1 MERMNLFQDNNKPQI
16 IFYFAECMEF
26 PDYGE
31 YKEFPTLAQAIS
43 LFEKCPGTLL
53 NAVKCVGFILHDDS
67 IYDDVK
73 QPLMTSKHVLKD
85 DINYISH
92 YANTTLV
99 QEAIKEAECYLR
111 SKENSKPKVTTG
123 MFDNCDPL
131 PAEMRKN
138 FKFTDEEIRYL
149 SGVGEM
155 FKNDKSVNFEIME
168 GPMPPA
174 PIQDENRFI
183 CFRVEGKEYSL
194 RIVSKEEMQRVKE
207 EVNKNSKYTYD
218 WFKEESGD
226 HNWVLYNTDM
236 YEISNCGGDRY
247 LHYIELSGLLPMV
260 PINATS
266 CHHMFYNCCNME
278 ELDLKHFNTENI
290 LTMEGMF
297 FKCSKISK
305 LDLRLFNTAKVTNML
320 DMFAKC
326 YNLEELD
333 LSSFSTV
340 NVIYMINMFKDCESL
355 KTLNLSSFSTEN
367 VKSLHGVFSN
377 CYSLKELNL
386 SNFSTGRVTD
396 MGYLFA
402 GCESLK
408 ALDLSNL
415 NTENVTDMHYMF
427 AGCYSLKELNISSFN
442 TGNVTDMSY
451 MFYDCSEFMS
461 LDLSNFNTEKVTSMY
476 CLFKDCESL
485 KTLNLSSFNTENVT
499 DMHSMFKGCTF
510 LEQLDLS
517 SFDTGN
523 VANMSGMFKSCRYLK
538 HLNLSSFNTENVV
551 DMSDMFWEC
560 DSLEQ
565 LDLSSFCTIN
575 VEFMNNMF
583 RVCSRLKYLDLSSFD
598 TANVKYKS
606 DVFKGC
612 NALTTVRVGNH
623 FSLDLERRLKKNIEG
638 IKIIQCAS
646 LKRVKPRSFP
656 KDYNIN

>member
-1 MERMNLFQDNNKPQI
+1 MERMNLFQDINKPQI
-16 IFYFAECMEF
+16 TFYFAECMEF

-99 QEAIKEAECYLR
+99 QEAIEEAECYLR

-123 MFDNCDPL
+123 MFGNCDPL

-155 FKNDKSVNFEIME
+155 FKNDKSVNFEIMQ

-218 WFKEESGD
+218 WFKEESGN

-236 YEISNCGGDRY
+236 YEISNDDGDRY
-247 LHYIELSGLLPMV
+247 LHYIELSGLLPTV

-266 CHHMFYNCCNME
+266 CKYMFDNCCNME

-290 LTMEGMF
+290 ITMKGMF
-297 FKCSKISK
+297 SECSKISK
-305 LDLRLFNTAKVTNML
+305 LDLSCFNTAKVTNML
-320 DMFAKC
+320 DMFSKC

-333 LSSFSTV
+333 LNSFNTE
-340 NVIYMINMFKDCESL
+340 NVTHMINMFKDCESL
-355 KTLNLSSFSTEN
+355 KTLNLNSF
-367 VKSLHGVFSN
+367 
-377 CYSLKELNL
+377 
-386 SNFSTGRVTD
+386 D
-396 MGYLFA
+396 
-402 GCESLK
+402 
-408 ALDLSNL
+408 
-415 NTENVTDMHYMF
+415 TENVTDMYGMF
-427 AGCYSLKELNISSFN
+427 KNCVCLKKLDLSSFS
-442 TGNVTDMSY
+442 TGNVVNMSY
-451 MFYDCSEFMS
+451 MFYRC
-461 LDLSNFNTEKVTSMY
+461 NN
-476 CLFKDCESL
+476 
-485 KTLNLSSFNTENVT
+485 
-499 DMHSMFKGCTF
+499 

-517 SFDTGN
+517 SFDT
-523 VANMSGMFKSCRYLK
+523 
-538 HLNLSSFNTENVV
+538 
-551 DMSDMFWEC
+551 
-560 DSLEQ
+560 
-565 LDLSSFCTIN
+565 IN
-575 VEFMNNMF
+575 VELMDKMF
-583 RVCSRLKYLDLSSFD
+583 RGCSKLKYLDLSSFNTGD
-598 TANVKYKS
+598 VISMLSMFEGCTSLESINLSSFVTTKVKIMDYMFKDCKELTTLNLRNFKTDRLESMNEIFSGCSKLTVLNLNNFNTSKANYDS
-606 DVFKGC
+606 NVFQGC
-612 NALTTVRVGNH
+612 NALTTVRVGNR
-623 FSLDLERRLKKNIEG
+623 FSTDLERMLKKNIEG
-638 IKIIQCAS
+638 IKIIQCAA
-646 LKRVKPRSFP
+646 LKRIKSRSFP
-656 KDYNIN
+656 EDYNIN

>member
-1 MERMNLFQDNNKPQI
+1 MERMNLFQNNNKLQI
-16 IFYFAECMEF
+16 TFYFAECMEF

-123 MFDNCDPL
+123 MFGNCDPL

-155 FKNDKSVNFEIME
+155 FKNDKSVNFEIMQ

-218 WFKEESGD
+218 WFKEESGN

-236 YEISNCGGDRY
+236 YEISNYEGNRY
-247 LHYIELSGLLPMV
+247 LHYIELNGLSPVV

-266 CHHMFYNCCNME
+266 CKYMFDNCCNME

-290 LTMEGMF
+290 ITMKGMF
-297 FKCSKISK
+297 SECNKISK
-305 LDLRLFNTAKVTNML
+305 LDLSCFNTAKVTNML
-320 DMFAKC
+320 DMFSKC

-333 LSSFSTV
+333 LSSFSTE
-340 NVIYMINMFKDCESL
+340 NVTHMINMFKDCESL
-355 KTLNLSSFSTEN
+355 KTLNLNSF
-367 VKSLHGVFSN
+367 
-377 CYSLKELNL
+377 
-386 SNFSTGRVTD
+386 D
-396 MGYLFA
+396 
-402 GCESLK
+402 
-408 ALDLSNL
+408 
-415 NTENVTDMHYMF
+415 TENVTDMYGMF
-427 AGCYSLKELNISSFN
+427 KNCVCLKKLDLSSFS
-442 TGNVTDMSY
+442 TGNVVNMSY
-451 MFYDCSEFMS
+451 MFYRC
-461 LDLSNFNTEKVTSMY
+461 NN
-476 CLFKDCESL
+476 
-485 KTLNLSSFNTENVT
+485 
-499 DMHSMFKGCTF
+499 

-517 SFDTGN
+517 SFDT
-523 VANMSGMFKSCRYLK
+523 
-538 HLNLSSFNTENVV
+538 
-551 DMSDMFWEC
+551 
-560 DSLEQ
+560 
-565 LDLSSFCTIN
+565 IN
-575 VEFMNNMF
+575 VELMDKMF
-583 RVCSRLKYLDLSSFD
+583 RGCSKLKYLDLSSFNTGD
-598 TANVKYKS
+598 VISMLSMFEGCTSLESINLSSFVTTKVKIMDYMFKDCKELTTLNLRNFKTDRLESMNEIFSGCSKLTVLNLNNFNTSKANYDS
-606 DVFKGC
+606 NVFQGC
-612 NALTTVRVGNH
+612 NALTTVRVGNR
-623 FSLDLERRLKKNIEG
+623 FSTDLERMLKKNIEG
-638 IKIIQCAS
+638 IKIIQCAA
-646 LKRVKPRSFP
+646 LKRIKSRSFP
-656 KDYNIN
+656 EDYNIN

>member
-16 IFYFAECMEF
+16 TFYFAECMEF
-26 PDYGE
+26 PNYGE

-111 SKENSKPKVTTG
+111 SKENSKSKVTTG
-123 MFDNCDPL
+123 MFDNCDLL
-131 PAEMRKN
+131 PAEMREN

-194 RIVSKEEMQRVKE
+194 KIVSKEEMQRVKE
-207 EVNKNSKYTYD
+207 EVNKNSRYTYD
-218 WFKEESGD
+218 WFKEETGD
-226 HNWVLYNTDM
+226 HHWVLYNTDM
-236 YEISNCGGDRY
+236 YEISNDGGDRY
-247 LHYIELSGLLPMV
+247 LHYIELSGLLPTV

-266 CHHMFYNCCNME
+266 CHLIFDNCCNME

-290 LTMEGMF
+290 ITMKGMF
-297 FKCSKISK
+297 SECSKISK
-305 LDLRLFNTAKVTNML
+305 LDLSCFNTAKVTNML
-320 DMFAKC
+320 GMFSEC

-333 LSSFSTV
+333 LSSFSTE
-340 NVIYMINMFKDCESL
+340 NVIHMINMF
-355 KTLNLSSFSTEN
+355 
-367 VKSLHGVFSN
+367 
-377 CYSLKELNL
+377 
-386 SNFSTGRVTD
+386 
-396 MGYLFA
+396 A
-402 GCESLK
+402 
-408 ALDLSNL
+408 
-415 NTENVTDMHYMF
+415 
-427 AGCYSLKELNISSFN
+427 
-442 TGNVTDMSY
+442 
-451 MFYDCSEFMS
+451 
-461 LDLSNFNTEKVTSMY
+461 
-476 CLFKDCESL
+476 DCESL
-485 KTLNLSSFNTENVT
+485 KTLNLSSFNTENVKSLYGVFSNCYSLKELNLSSFST
-499 DMHSMFKGCTF
+499 GNVVNMSAMFSGCNN

-517 SFDTGN
+517 GF
-523 VANMSGMFKSCRYLK
+523 F
-538 HLNLSSFNTENVV
+538 
-551 DMSDMFWEC
+551 
-560 DSLEQ
+560 
-565 LDLSSFCTIN
+565 TIN
-575 VEFMNNMF
+575 VELMDNMF
-583 RVCSRLKYLDLSSFD
+583 RECSKLKYLDLSSFNTGD
-598 TANVKYKS
+598 VISMLSMFEGCISLESINLSSFVTTKVKIMEAMFKNCKELTTLNLRNFKTDRLEEMSEIFSGCSKLTVLNLNNFNTSKANYDS
-606 DVFKGC
+606 NVFQGC
-612 NALTTVRVGNH
+612 NALTTVRVGNR
-623 FSLDLERRLKKNIEG
+623 FSLELERRLKKNIEG
-638 IKIIQCAS
+638 VKIIQCAS

>member
-16 IFYFAECMEF
+16 TFYFAECMEF

-149 SGVGEM
+149 SVVGEM
-155 FKNDKSVNFEIME
+155 FKNDKSVNFEIMQ

-194 RIVSKEEMQRVKE
+194 RIIFKEEMQRVKE

-218 WFKEESGD
+218 WFKEETGD
-226 HNWVLYNTDM
+226 HHWVLYNTDM
-236 YEISNCGGDRY
+236 YEISNDGGDRY

-266 CHHMFYNCCNME
+266 CHLMFDNCCNME

-290 LTMEGMF
+290 ITMKGMF
-297 FKCSKISK
+297 SECSKISK
-305 LDLRLFNTAKVTNML
+305 LDLSCFNTEKVTNMIR
-320 DMFAKC
+320 MFYKC
-326 YNLEELD
+326 CNLEELD
-333 LSSFSTV
+333 LSSF
-340 NVIYMINMFKDCESL
+340 
-355 KTLNLSSFSTEN
+355 
-367 VKSLHGVFSN
+367 
-377 CYSLKELNL
+377 
-386 SNFSTGRVTD
+386 
-396 MGYLFA
+396 
-402 GCESLK
+402 
-408 ALDLSNL
+408 
-415 NTENVTDMHYMF
+415 NTENVTRMINM
-427 AGCYSLKELNISSFN
+427 
-442 TGNVTDMSY
+442 
-451 MFYDCSEFMS
+451 
-461 LDLSNFNTEKVTSMY
+461 
-476 CLFKDCESL
+476 FKDCESL
-485 KTLNLSSFNTENVT
+485 KTLNLSSFNTENVK
-499 DMHSMFKGCTF
+499 S
-510 LEQLDLS
+510 LY
-517 SFDTGN
+517 
-523 VANMSGMFKSCRYLK
+523 GMFSGCYSLEE
-538 HLNLSSFNTENVV
+538 LNLSSFNTERVT
-551 DMSDMFWEC
+551 DMGYLFAGCE
-560 DSLEQ
+560 SLKV
-565 LDLSSFCTIN
+565 LDLSSFDTIN
-575 VEFMNNMF
+575 VELMDKMF
-583 RVCSRLKYLDLSSFD
+583 RGCSKLKYLDLSSFD
-598 TANVKYKS
+598 TENVTDMYGMFKNCVCLKKLDLSSFVTTKVKIMDYMFKDCKELTTLNLRNFKTDRLESMNEIFSGCSKLTVLNLNNFNTSKANYDS
-606 DVFKGC
+606 NVFKGC
-612 NALTTVRVGNH
+612 NALTTVRVGNR
-623 FSLDLERRLKKNIEG
+623 FSSELKRRLKKNIED
-638 IKIIQCAS
+638 IRIIQCVG
-646 LKRVKPRSFP
+646 LKEIKEI
-656 KDYNIN
+656 KEI

>member
-1 MERMNLFQDNNKPQI
+1 MERMNLFQNNNKPQI
-16 IFYFAECMEF
+16 TFYFAECMEF

-155 FKNDKSVNFEIME
+155 FKNDKSVNFEIMQ

-218 WFKEESGD
+218 WFKEESGN

-236 YEISNCGGDRY
+236 YEISNYEGNRY
-247 LHYIELSGLLPMV
+247 LHYIELNGLSPVV

-266 CHHMFYNCCNME
+266 CKYMFDNCCNME

-290 LTMEGMF
+290 ITMKGMF
-297 FKCSKISK
+297 SECSKISK
-305 LDLRLFNTAKVTNML
+305 LDLSCFNTAKVTNML
-320 DMFAKC
+320 DMFSKC

-333 LSSFSTV
+333 LSSFSTE
-340 NVIYMINMFKDCESL
+340 NVTHMINMFKDCESL
-355 KTLNLSSFSTEN
+355 KTLNLNSF
-367 VKSLHGVFSN
+367 
-377 CYSLKELNL
+377 
-386 SNFSTGRVTD
+386 D
-396 MGYLFA
+396 
-402 GCESLK
+402 
-408 ALDLSNL
+408 
-415 NTENVTDMHYMF
+415 TENVTDMYGMF
-427 AGCYSLKELNISSFN
+427 KNCVCLKKLDLSSFC
-442 TGNVTDMSY
+442 TGNVVNMSY
-451 MFYDCSEFMS
+451 MFYRC
-461 LDLSNFNTEKVTSMY
+461 NN
-476 CLFKDCESL
+476 
-485 KTLNLSSFNTENVT
+485 
-499 DMHSMFKGCTF
+499 

-517 SFDTGN
+517 SFDT
-523 VANMSGMFKSCRYLK
+523 
-538 HLNLSSFNTENVV
+538 
-551 DMSDMFWEC
+551 
-560 DSLEQ
+560 
-565 LDLSSFCTIN
+565 IN
-575 VEFMNNMF
+575 VELMDKML
-583 RVCSRLKYLDLSSFD
+583 RGCSKLKYLDLSSFNTGD
-598 TANVKYKS
+598 VISMLSMFEGCTSLESINLSSFVTTKVKIMDYMFKDCKELTTLNLRNFKTDRLESMNEIFSGCSKLTVLNLNNFNTSKANYDS
-606 DVFKGC
+606 NVFQGC
-612 NALTTVRVGNH
+612 NALTTVRVGNR
-623 FSLDLERRLKKNIEG
+623 FSTDLERMLKKNIEG
-638 IKIIQCAS
+638 IKIIQCAA
-646 LKRVKPRSFP
+646 LKRIKSRSFP
-656 KDYNIN
+656 EDYNIN

>member
-1 MERMNLFQDNNKPQI
+1 MERMNLFQDINKPQI
-16 IFYFAECMEF
+16 TFYFAECMEF

-155 FKNDKSVNFEIME
+155 FKNDKSVNFEIMQ

-218 WFKEESGD
+218 WFKEETGD
-226 HNWVLYNTDM
+226 HHWVLYNTDM
-236 YEISNCGGDRY
+236 YEISNDGGDRY

-266 CHHMFYNCCNME
+266 CHLMFDNCCNVE

-290 LTMEGMF
+290 ITMKGMF
-297 FKCSKISK
+297 SECSKISK
-305 LDLRLFNTAKVTNML
+305 LDLSCFNTAKVTNML
-320 DMFAKC
+320 DMFSKC

-333 LSSFSTV
+333 LNSF
-340 NVIYMINMFKDCESL
+340 
-355 KTLNLSSFSTEN
+355 
-367 VKSLHGVFSN
+367 
-377 CYSLKELNL
+377 
-386 SNFSTGRVTD
+386 
-396 MGYLFA
+396 
-402 GCESLK
+402 
-408 ALDLSNL
+408 
-415 NTENVTDMHYMF
+415 NTENVTHMINM
-427 AGCYSLKELNISSFN
+427 
-442 TGNVTDMSY
+442 
-451 MFYDCSEFMS
+451 
-461 LDLSNFNTEKVTSMY
+461 
-476 CLFKDCESL
+476 FKDCESL
-485 KTLNLSSFNTENVT
+485 KTLNLSSFNTENVKSLYGVFSNCYRLEELNLSSFST
-499 DMHSMFKGCTF
+499 GNVVNMSYMFYRCNN

-517 SFDTGN
+517 SFDT
-523 VANMSGMFKSCRYLK
+523 
-538 HLNLSSFNTENVV
+538 
-551 DMSDMFWEC
+551 
-560 DSLEQ
+560 
-565 LDLSSFCTIN
+565 IN
-575 VEFMNNMF
+575 VELMDKMF
-583 RVCSRLKYLDLSSFD
+583 RGCSKLKYLDLSSFNTGD
-598 TANVKYKS
+598 VISMLSMFEGCTSLESINLSSFVTTKVKIMDYMFKDCKELTTLNLRNFKTDRLESMNEIFSGCSKLTVLNLNNFNTSKANYDS
-606 DVFKGC
+606 NVFQGC
-612 NALTTVRVGNH
+612 NALTTVRVGNR
-623 FSLDLERRLKKNIEG
+623 FSPDLERMLKKNIEG
-638 IKIIQCAS
+638 IKIIQCAA
-646 LKRVKPRSFP
+646 LKRIKSRSFP
-656 KDYNIN
+656 EDYNIN

>member
-1 MERMNLFQDNNKPQI
+1 MERMNLFQDINKPQI
-16 IFYFAECMEF
+16 TFYFAECMEF

-43 LFEKCPGTLL
+43 LFEKCPGTIL

-123 MFDNCDPL
+123 MFGNCDPL

-155 FKNDKSVNFEIME
+155 FKNDKSVNFEIMQ

-218 WFKEESGD
+218 WFKEETGD
-226 HNWVLYNTDM
+226 HHWVLYNTDM
-236 YEISNCGGDRY
+236 YEISNDGGDRY

-266 CHHMFYNCCNME
+266 CHLMFDNCCNVE

-290 LTMEGMF
+290 ITMKGMF
-297 FKCSKISK
+297 SECSKISK
-305 LDLRLFNTAKVTNML
+305 LDLSCFNTAKVTNML
-320 DMFAKC
+320 DMFSKC

-333 LSSFSTV
+333 LNSFNTE
-340 NVIYMINMFKDCESL
+340 NVTHMINMFKDCESL
-355 KTLNLSSFSTEN
+355 KTLNLNSF
-367 VKSLHGVFSN
+367 
-377 CYSLKELNL
+377 
-386 SNFSTGRVTD
+386 D
-396 MGYLFA
+396 
-402 GCESLK
+402 
-408 ALDLSNL
+408 
-415 NTENVTDMHYMF
+415 TENVTDMYGMF
-427 AGCYSLKELNISSFN
+427 KNCVCLKKLDLSSFS
-442 TGNVTDMSY
+442 TGNVVNMSY
-451 MFYDCSEFMS
+451 MFYRC
-461 LDLSNFNTEKVTSMY
+461 NN
-476 CLFKDCESL
+476 
-485 KTLNLSSFNTENVT
+485 
-499 DMHSMFKGCTF
+499 

-517 SFDTGN
+517 SFDT
-523 VANMSGMFKSCRYLK
+523 
-538 HLNLSSFNTENVV
+538 
-551 DMSDMFWEC
+551 
-560 DSLEQ
+560 
-565 LDLSSFCTIN
+565 IN
-575 VEFMNNMF
+575 VELMDKMF
-583 RVCSRLKYLDLSSFD
+583 RGCSKLKYLDLSSFNTGD
-598 TANVKYKS
+598 VISMLSMFEGCTSLESINLSSFVTTKVKIMDYMFKDCKELTTLNLRNFKTDRLESMNEIFSGCSKLTVLNLNNFNTSKANYDS
-606 DVFKGC
+606 NVFQGC
-612 NALTTVRVGNH
+612 NALTTVRVGNR
-623 FSLDLERRLKKNIEG
+623 FSPDLERMLKKNIEG
-638 IKIIQCAS
+638 IKIIQCAA
-646 LKRVKPRSFP
+646 LKRIKSRSFP
-656 KDYNIN
+656 EDYNIN

>member
-1 MERMNLFQDNNKPQI
+1 MERMNLFQDINKPQI
-16 IFYFAECMEF
+16 TFYFAECMEF

-123 MFDNCDPL
+123 MFGNCDPL

-155 FKNDKSVNFEIME
+155 FKNDKSVNFEIMQ

-218 WFKEESGD
+218 WFKEESGN

-236 YEISNCGGDRY
+236 YEISNDGGDRY
-247 LHYIELSGLLPMV
+247 LHYIELSGLLPTV

-266 CHHMFYNCCNME
+266 CKYMFDNCCNME

-290 LTMEGMF
+290 ITMKGMF
-297 FKCSKISK
+297 SECSKISK
-305 LDLRLFNTAKVTNML
+305 LDLSCFNTAKVTNML
-320 DMFAKC
+320 DMFSKC

-333 LSSFSTV
+333 LNSFNTE
-340 NVIYMINMFKDCESL
+340 NVTHMINMFKDCESL
-355 KTLNLSSFSTEN
+355 KTLNLNSF
-367 VKSLHGVFSN
+367 
-377 CYSLKELNL
+377 
-386 SNFSTGRVTD
+386 D
-396 MGYLFA
+396 
-402 GCESLK
+402 
-408 ALDLSNL
+408 
-415 NTENVTDMHYMF
+415 TENVTDMYGMF
-427 AGCYSLKELNISSFN
+427 KNCVCLKKLDLSSFS
-442 TGNVTDMSY
+442 TGNVINMST
-451 MFYDCSEFMS
+451 MFSRC
-461 LDLSNFNTEKVTSMY
+461 NN
-476 CLFKDCESL
+476 
-485 KTLNLSSFNTENVT
+485 
-499 DMHSMFKGCTF
+499 

-517 SFDTGN
+517 GFD
-523 VANMSGMFKSCRYLK
+523 
-538 HLNLSSFNTENVV
+538 
-551 DMSDMFWEC
+551 
-560 DSLEQ
+560 
-565 LDLSSFCTIN
+565 TIN
-575 VEFMNNMF
+575 VELMDNMF
-583 RVCSRLKYLDLSSFD
+583 RECSKLKYLDLSSFNTGD
-598 TANVKYKS
+598 VIYMSSMFEGCISLESINLSSFVTTKVKTMEAMFKDCKELTTLNLRNFKTDRLEEMSEIFSGCSKLTILNLNNFNTAKAKYDS

-612 NALTTVRVGNH
+612 NALTTVRVGNR

-638 IKIIQCAS
+638 IKIIQCAAF
-646 LKRVKPRSFP
+646 KRIKPRSFP

>member
-16 IFYFAECMEF
+16 TFYFAECMEF

-131 PAEMRKN
+131 PAEMREN

-149 SGVGEM
+149 SGVGEVY
-155 FKNDKSVNFEIME
+155 KNYKPTNFEIMQ
-168 GPMPPA
+168 GPMPHA

-194 RIVSKEEMQRVKE
+194 RIISKEEMQRVKE

-218 WFKEESGD
+218 WFKEETGD
-226 HNWVLYNTDM
+226 HHWVLYNTDM
-236 YEISNCGGDRY
+236 YEISNDGGDRY

-266 CHHMFYNCCNME
+266 CHLMFDNCCNME

-290 LTMEGMF
+290 ITMKGMF
-297 FKCSKISK
+297 SECSKISK
-305 LDLRLFNTAKVTNML
+305 LDLSCFNTAKVTNML
-320 DMFAKC
+320 DMFSKC

-333 LSSFSTV
+333 LNSFNTE
-340 NVIYMINMFKDCESL
+340 NVTHMINMFKDCESL
-355 KTLNLSSFSTEN
+355 KTLNLNSF
-367 VKSLHGVFSN
+367 
-377 CYSLKELNL
+377 
-386 SNFSTGRVTD
+386 D
-396 MGYLFA
+396 
-402 GCESLK
+402 
-408 ALDLSNL
+408 
-415 NTENVTDMHYMF
+415 TENVTDMYGMF
-427 AGCYSLKELNISSFN
+427 KNCVCLKKLDLSSFS
-442 TGNVTDMSY
+442 TGNVVNMSY
-451 MFYDCSEFMS
+451 MFYRC
-461 LDLSNFNTEKVTSMY
+461 NN
-476 CLFKDCESL
+476 
-485 KTLNLSSFNTENVT
+485 
-499 DMHSMFKGCTF
+499 

-517 SFDTGN
+517 SFDT
-523 VANMSGMFKSCRYLK
+523 
-538 HLNLSSFNTENVV
+538 
-551 DMSDMFWEC
+551 
-560 DSLEQ
+560 
-565 LDLSSFCTIN
+565 IN
-575 VEFMNNMF
+575 VELMDKMF
-583 RVCSRLKYLDLSSFD
+583 RGCSKLKYLDLSSFNTGD
-598 TANVKYKS
+598 VISMLSMFEGCTSLESINLSSFVTTKVKIMDYMFKDCKELTTLNLRNFKTDRLESMNEIFSGCSKLTVLNLNNFNTSKANYDS
-606 DVFKGC
+606 NVFQGC
-612 NALTTVRVGNH
+612 NALTTVRVGNR
-623 FSLDLERRLKKNIEG
+623 FSTDLERMLKKNIEG
-638 IKIIQCAS
+638 IKIIQCAA
-646 LKRVKPRSFP
+646 LKRIKSRSFP
-656 KDYNIN
+656 EDYNIN